1 MLIVCRVLVHDR
13 PKPFDRVQVR
23 AVRGQLDKMDTTI
36 LPCGKLSDIRPFV
49 IGGIVPDDMDQALVR
64 VVGFNLGEKL
74 CGADPIDGRWLD
86 KGCVAGF
93 EVDRAIDSNPAA
105 ACRGRDCRI

>member
-1 MLIVCRVLVHDR
+1 MSIVCRVLVHDR

-36 LPCGKLSDIRPFV
+36 LPCEKLCDIRPFV
-49 IGGIVPDDMDQALVR
+49 IGGVVPENMDQALVR
-64 VVGFNLGEKL
+64 VARFNLGEKL